1 MTSSPGSDADSPA
14 AIAAATTSGAAQ
26 LEAGRRAAEQTKSDL
41 GVSALAPTEAPAQ
54 IPPLGLSMIYPQAG
68 PPAIATS
75 ADPEVARVL
84 EGAYG
89 AKGREVANRE
99 LAGGQALLAEHADAV
114 DAKHAEAADLLRTEN
129 DRATAEQVAERERA
143 RMAVAQDRA
152 RMRDENAAEIQ
163 SYQRAAAAEQATAQQ
178 EVQRAKEEADAAERN
193 KSDEEEEDRPWYSRA
208 WSAVKSGARAVG
220 GAIKGAV
227 VKAYRFVKD
236 RITRFF
242 AKVRD
247 LVRAGISKL
256 REIGERIYREIRD
269 TIGRALDTIKEI
281 AHRIGEFV
289 VDLVERVGSFISD
302 LISKLVDGF
311 LRVVGAIADFFRK
324 LWNMA
329 VKVKEFIVM
338 LANGAVDVVVELI
351 EDTRA
356 VVVKAKGAIQELV
369 NNTPAKIQEV
379 YDEHIAP
386 ILDAQRPPGA
396 ARPAAV
402 VQPMLIQR
410 QKGDVEPEAEV
421 EETHS
426 QGVWRH
432 LKVRG
437 EYFLEHWW
445 EVLLDA
451 ALEILVPGVA
461 LYRHL
466 PRLWRAMKEG
476 WHALWNGEFSDAIDY
491 GLEAG
496 REAMAIF
503 STFIA
508 QVSIA
513 AFIIG
518 SVLGTPVVGAAA
530 LEAIGL
536 ATIAADAALQLSTII
551 KSVINLNSAKEDE
564 KRLETDYGR
573 IADSSIALAVMIALV
588 LLGAIASKTA
598 SALVRRF
605 PALGRA
611 AEALKQR
618 LQRGLGLKAKSPAR
632 MTSKLRPLDPIPP
645 EASGFPI
652 RSKLTP
658 REQLAFDKWV
668 EESGPIGR
676 DVNKALAGK
685 DAAAVG
691 RMIRRQLE
699 WVDEQAAREAFNRQ
713 WEGQMLDPK
722 MTNGPRREGG
732 ADVWSRWNDVQPS
745 GKEIGEATRLNQ
757 RTGERVDL
765 FGDTFP
771 GIDGT
776 IGRPPRPLQLKGV
789 PASEGIENIPRVAGE
804 ALENARGHGFSRVE
818 VSVEAPGRTV
828 AQVREAFV
836 KNPTPWTKD
845 PGRLTRGTGVTRVRI
860 WCDDGVFEPTS
871 FRPVIPPPHPDL
883 DPDKD
888 KVPAGAGSGH

>member
-1 MTSSPGSDADSPA
+1 
-14 AIAAATTSGAAQ
+14 
-26 LEAGRRAAEQTKSDL
+26 
-41 GVSALAPTEAPAQ
+41 
-54 IPPLGLSMIYPQAG
+54 
-68 PPAIATS
+68 
-75 ADPEVARVL
+75 
-84 EGAYG
+84 
-89 AKGREVANRE
+89 
-99 LAGGQALLAEHADAV
+99 
-114 DAKHAEAADLLRTEN
+114 
-129 DRATAEQVAERERA
+129 
-143 RMAVAQDRA
+143 
-152 RMRDENAAEIQ
+152 
-163 SYQRAAAAEQATAQQ
+163 
-178 EVQRAKEEADAAERN
+178 
-193 KSDEEEEDRPWYSRA
+193 
-208 WSAVKSGARAVG
+208 
-220 GAIKGAV
+220 
-227 VKAYRFVKD
+227 
-236 RITRFF
+236 
-242 AKVRD
+242 
-247 LVRAGISKL
+247 
-256 REIGERIYREIRD
+256 
-269 TIGRALDTIKEI
+269 
-281 AHRIGEFV
+281 
-289 VDLVERVGSFISD
+289 
-302 LISKLVDGF
+302 
-311 LRVVGAIADFFRK
+311 
-324 LWNMA
+324 
-329 VKVKEFIVM
+329 M

-386 ILDAQRPPGA
+386 IIDAQRPPGA

-536 ATIAADAALQLSTII
+536 ATIAADAALQLGTIV
-551 KSVINLNSAKEDE
+551 KSVINLNSAEEDE

-699 WVDEQAAREAFNRQ
+699 WVDEQAAR
-713 WEGQMLDPK
+713 G
-722 MTNGPRREGG
+722 
-732 ADVWSRWNDVQPS
+732 VQPS
-745 GKEIGEATRLNQ
+745 MGRADARPEDDQ
-757 RTGERVDL
+757 
-765 FGDTFP
+765 
-771 GIDGT
+771 
-776 IGRPPRPLQLKGV
+776 RPPTGRRRRCLEPLERRPALGEGDRRGDPPEPEDRRARRSVRRHV
-789 PASEGIENIPRVAGE
+789 PWHRRNDRSAPPAAAAQRGAGLGGDRE
-804 ALENARGHGFSRVE
+804 HPARGG
-818 VSVEAPGRTV
+818 
-828 AQVREAFV
+828 
-836 KNPTPWTKD
+836 
-845 PGRLTRGTGVTRVRI
+845 
-860 WCDDGVFEPTS
+860 
-871 FRPVIPPPHPDL
+871 
-883 DPDKD
+883 
-888 KVPAGAGSGH
+888 